1 MMESLLT
8 YCNKNIYLQSKY
20 KKHLKYLMNNNSKT
34 INSTDS
40 NHSTQKV
47 SSFSKFSHELKTP
60 LHGILGLAKFL
71 QKNWDAVEEEK
82 KQDCISSIIDAAQTM
97 SVILDLMIQ
106 NVNNKDN
113 INFVFT
119 EMDIVAIFRKITRQF
134 AHLHLDQKNIAIEYI
149 ANQDQIIIKGDEFWL
164 SQVLTNILS
173 NAYSYAQSGIVE
185 ITVDTSKKFDHY
197 CSVIITDHGPGIPN
211 HFLETVFS
219 PFNCGQ
225 GGNKHSS
232 GLGLSIC
239 REIIEA
245 HGGTILAKNNVQKG
259 TSIEINLPLA

>member
-1 MMESLLT
+1 M
-8 YCNKNIYLQSKY
+8 K
-20 KKHLKYLMNNNSKT
+20 NNSKT
-34 INSTDS
+34 INSIDS

-71 QKNWDAVEEEK
+71 QKNWGSVEEEK

-106 NVNNKDN
+106 HVNNKDN

-119 EMDIVAIFRKITRQF
+119 EIDIVAIFRKITTQF
-134 AHLHLDQKNIAIEYI
+134 ANLHLDQKNITIEYI
-149 ANQDQIIIKGDEFWL
+149 ANQDQVMIKGDEFWL

-173 NAYSYAQSGIVE
+173 NAYIYAQYGIVQ
-185 ITVDTSKKFDHY
+185 IIVDTHNTLNNY
-197 CSVIITDHGPGIPN
+197 CSVIIKDQGPGIPN

-245 HGGTILAKNNVQKG
+245 HGGKIFAQNNTPSG
-259 TSIEINLPLA
+259 TWIEINLPLA

>member
-1 MMESLLT
+1 M
-8 YCNKNIYLQSKY
+8 NDN
-20 KKHLKYLMNNNSKT
+20 LKIINPIDNNSQ
-34 INSTDS
+34 
-40 NHSTQKV
+40 HKV
-47 SSFSKFSHELKTP
+47 PPLSKFSHELKTP

-71 QKNWDAVEEEK
+71 QKNWLSVEEQK

-97 SVILDLMIQ
+97 SVILDLMMQ
-106 NVNNKDN
+106 NINNKDN

-119 EMDIVAIFRKITRQF
+119 EMDVVAIFRKITTQF
-134 AHLHLDQKNIAIEYI
+134 ADLHLNQKNITLEYI
-149 ANQDQIIIKGDEFWL
+149 ANQDRMVIKGDEFWL

-173 NAYSYAQSGIVE
+173 NAYIYAQSGIVR
-185 ITVDTSKKFDHY
+185 IIVDTNKQLNNY
-197 CSVIITDHGPGIPN
+197 CSIIIEDQGPGIPS
-211 HFLETVFS
+211 HFLETIFS
-219 PFNCGQ
+219 PFNCGN

-245 HGGTILAKNNVQKG
+245 HRGTISALNNAQKG